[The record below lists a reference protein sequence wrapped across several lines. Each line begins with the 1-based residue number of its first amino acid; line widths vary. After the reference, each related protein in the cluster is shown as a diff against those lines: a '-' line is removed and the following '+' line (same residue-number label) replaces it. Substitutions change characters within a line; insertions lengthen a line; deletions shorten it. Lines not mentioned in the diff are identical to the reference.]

1 MAKKQISEDR
11 KTGNPDYKYVSTGKT
26 KGKTAAGEFSKV
38 TATVSGKSSA
48 ALTRLAKKFNEIN
61 QLNKRIKIL
70 RDDANQEAKDQI
82 AEVFDAEDAA
92 YTRYIDTVSL
102 GISMSKDIEQTDVD
116 VIDVDRVS
124 FINELFDVVDAELL
138 PVISDLLKK
147 HTKITRK
154 IKVAQQGRL
163 TVKLPEGVL
172 NESVWSVISKLSK
185 KIYKMTLGRLR
196 RYDAKLDDIKVR
208 YANNNDV

>member
-116 VIDVDRVS
+116 VIDVDQAS

-208 YANNNDV
+208 YANNDV